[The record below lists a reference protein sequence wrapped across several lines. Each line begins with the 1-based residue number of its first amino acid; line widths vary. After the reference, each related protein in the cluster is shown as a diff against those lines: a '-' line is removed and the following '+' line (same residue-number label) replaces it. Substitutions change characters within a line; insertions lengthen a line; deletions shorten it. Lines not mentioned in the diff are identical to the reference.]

1 MRRLVG
7 ALVALALLAGCSG
20 KAAPSGIEGV
30 LRQVGGPAPGFDR
43 PTAGT
48 VMVYPDAGEGDGWL
62 IVELPG
68 VEPVAKSGVDSTGE
82 FHLDLPSGAYLLTA
96 VFVGGYPCGAQRV
109 EVKAGRYTEA
119 TVTCPIE

>member
-7 ALVALALLAGCSG
+7 ALVALALLTACSG
-20 KAAPSGIEGV
+20 KAAPSGLEGV

-48 VMVYPDAGEGDGWL
+48 VTVYPDTGEGDGWL

-68 VEPVAKSGVDSTGE
+68 VEPVAELAVDATGE
-82 FHLDLPSGAYLLTA
+82 FRLDLPPGTYLLTA

-109 EVKAGRYTEA
+109 EVKAGQHTEV
-119 TVTCPIE
+119 TITCPIE